1 MDLCILAGVNT
12 NGQLGTEDNNSR
24 EVFTKIGHIKIVFE
38 PKIVQIPVNT
48 SKDIIIELCNSFNL
62 KTDMAE
68 GQIADTI
75 NTNEKEV
82 TLEKI
87 EGIDNSKVTNIKE
100 ALPNYRITGNKIG
113 RVVIISKEKEDNKE
127 NIWVNV
133 VDSED
138 SKVAAK
144 VENGDG
150 FTVTLKAD
158 GTIWTFGNTVGKN
171 EPEKIE
177 TAEEII
183 DISVGK
189 GHTLLLGKSGEVY
202 SFGTNGNGQLGTGNL
217 STYKVPIKL
226 GIKDIEKVEAIGNTS
241 YGITKTGE
249 VYAWGEGYS
258 KEPVQKKIE
267 KTEKE
272 VKAEG
277 EEETKTIRFN
287 VVDITKNYYLAEDG
301 KVRKIVDN
309 REIKL
314 SLNEYDPSEVPE
326 IIEERIMQIEEG
338 EDHLLLLGKTG
349 RVYSYGKNVYGQL
362 GDNTT
367 IGRENEIT
375 TVVRIEDRNSVNKHS
390 RNISRKP
397 IQYSSIKRPEKYTH
411 GE

>member
-1 MDLCILAGVNT
+1 MKMDLCILAGVNT

-113 RVVIISKEKEDNKE
+113 RVLIISKEKEDNKE

-171 EPEKIE
+171 EPE
-177 TAEEII
+177 
-183 DISVGK
+183 
-189 GHTLLLGKSGEVY
+189 
-202 SFGTNGNGQLGTGNL
+202 
-217 STYKVPIKL
+217 
-226 GIKDIEKVEAIGNTS
+226 
-241 YGITKTGE
+241 
-249 VYAWGEGYS
+249 
-258 KEPVQKKIE
+258 
-267 KTEKE
+267 
-272 VKAEG
+272 
-277 EEETKTIRFN
+277 
-287 VVDITKNYYLAEDG
+287 
-301 KVRKIVDN
+301 
-309 REIKL
+309 
-314 SLNEYDPSEVPE
+314 
-326 IIEERIMQIEEG
+326 
-338 EDHLLLLGKTG
+338 
-349 RVYSYGKNVYGQL
+349 
-362 GDNTT
+362 
-367 IGRENEIT
+367 
-375 TVVRIEDRNSVNKHS
+375 
-390 RNISRKP
+390 
-397 IQYSSIKRPEKYTH
+397 
-411 GE
+411 

>member
-1 MDLCILAGVNT
+1 MDLYILAGVNT
-12 NGQLGTEDNNSR
+12 NGQLGTEDNINRPLFR
-24 EVFTKIGHIKIVFE
+24 EVGHREIKVKPEEIKVT
-38 PKIVQIPVNT
+38 VGST
-48 SKDIIIELCNSFNL
+48 KDIIIALGNTFNL
-62 KTDMAE
+62 KTDIVKNVELALN
-68 GQIADTI
+68 
-75 NTNEKEV
+75 NTNEKEADI
-82 TLEKI
+82 I
-87 EGIDNSKVTNIKE
+87 EIAGVNNDTIINMNKLN
-100 ALPNYRITGNKIG
+100 PNYRITGNKIG
-113 RVVIISKEKEDNKE
+113 RVNVIAKTKEGYFK
-127 NIWVNV
+127 NIWVTV

-138 SKVAAK
+138 SKAAAK

-158 GTIWTFGNTVGKN
+158 GTVWTFGNTVGKN

-309 REIKL
+309 KEIKL

>member
-113 RVVIISKEKEDNKE
+113 RVLIISKEKEDNKE
-127 NIWVNV
+127 NIWVKV

-144 VENGDG
+144 VVNGDG

-226 GIKDIEKVEAIGNTS
+226 GIKDIEKVEAIWNTS

>member
-113 RVVIISKEKEDNKE
+113 RVLIISKEKEDNKE